1 MKRIVLSEFGRLNC
15 WRRPEPP
22 PADTP
27 TEAWLE
33 ERLYERLYKLEQ
45 RLSPEHGEIFRWQ
58 RHHAQP
64 TQWVG
69 VIQMPGLQLE
79 IVPKIDAGGPEDE
92 TVEEARHNLL
102 YMLSVAGYVPIR
114 FRETASLVTRK
125 APLGETLAAIFAQR
139 LVAELLRGPERA
151 YRTQEENLR
160 LFKGKLKTAPH
171 LRQNAA
177 HRARFFCAYD
187 EFTSDTELNRVFKA
201 ACRLLTASMR
211 MPKTLEQ
218 LGHALLLLED
228 VQDVAVNA
236 PLLDRVV
243 ISRRNVRFEE
253 LFVFCRMLLEGHAPG
268 AASGGTRTY
277 SLLFDMNAVFEKFVA
292 AFLRKRVLP
301 LLPGHRLVEQGK
313 RQGKFLVRQEGR
325 GVLHLKPDLTVIAP
339 DGARLVIDTKWKR
352 MQSEREDGRLRIGN
366 ADLYQLYAY
375 ADRFDARRSLLLY
388 PKLPQSREQDFELVD
403 SLENQTGRHL
413 GVRFVNLHR
422 KLGSAAERQAL
433 AEELKTLIET
443 GLAVA
448 PAATIF

>member
-1 MKRIVLSEFGRLNC
+1 MKRIVLGEFSRLNC
-15 WRRPEPP
+15 WRRPEAP
-22 PADTP
+22 PAATA

-33 ERLYERLYKLEQ
+33 ERLYERLYKME
-45 RLSPEHGEIFRWQ
+45 RSLSPKHGEIFRWH

-69 VIQMPGLQLE
+69 VIQIPGLQLE
-79 IVPKIDAGGPEDE
+79 IVPKIDAGESEAEGI
-92 TVEEARHNLL
+92 EEARHNLL

-151 YRTQEENLR
+151 YRRREENLR

-171 LRQNAA
+171 LRRNAA
-177 HRARFFCAYD
+177 HRARFFCEYD
-187 EFTSDTELNRVFKA
+187 EFTSDTELNRIFKA
-201 ACRLLTASMR
+201 ACRLLAASMR

-236 PLLDRVV
+236 QILDRV
-243 ISRRNVRFEE
+243 IIDRRSARFEE

-268 AASGGTRTY
+268 AASGGTKTY
-277 SLLFDMNAVFEKFVA
+277 SLLFDMNAVFEKFVTV
-292 AFLRKRVLP
+292 FLRKRVLP
-301 LLPGHRLVEQGK
+301 SLPGHRLVEQGK
-313 RQGKFLVRQEGR
+313 GQGKFLVRQDGR
-325 GVLHLKPDLTVIAP
+325 GVLRLKPDLTVIGA
-339 DGARLVIDTKWKR
+339 DGTKLVIDTKWKR

-375 ADRFDARRSLLLY
+375 ADRFDARQSLLLY
-388 PKLPQSREQDFELVD
+388 PKLAQSREQDFDLVD
-403 SLENQTGRHL
+403 PQEKLKGRHL

-422 KLGSAAERQAL
+422 KLSSTAERLAL
-433 AEELKTLIET
+433 AEELKTMIQT
-443 GLAVA
+443 GLTIA
-448 PAATIF
+448 PATTIF